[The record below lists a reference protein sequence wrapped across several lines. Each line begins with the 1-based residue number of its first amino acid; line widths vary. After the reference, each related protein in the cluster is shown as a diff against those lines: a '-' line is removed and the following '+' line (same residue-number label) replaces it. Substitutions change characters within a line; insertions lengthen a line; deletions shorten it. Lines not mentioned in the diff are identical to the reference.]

1 MTRLTQADEVIKRVC
16 LLWRRKF
23 PKGANVMYWNGITDN
38 QFAVLAG
45 AVIAPDGFGACVK
58 PAFPAVSCNA
68 ANPKGRAFAGKVFLH
83 KQAVA
88 SLAAIE
94 RKPTALP
101 RLIVRHNSIHL

>member
-1 MTRLTQADEVIKRVC
+1 
-16 LLWRRKF
+16 
-23 PKGANVMYWNGITDN
+23 MYWNGITDN